1 MKFVIATKNAHKLI
15 EMQRILLPMGIDAV
29 IDSDIGK
36 TLTEPE
42 ENGIDF
48 KENALIKARSAS
60 LICGIPAIADDSGLC
75 VDALGGAPGIYSA
88 RYAGEHGNS
97 KANNLKLLSELKDVE
112 YSKRTGRFVSAIA
125 CVFPDGR
132 EFCVEGV
139 CEGYIA
145 FEEKGTNGFG
155 YDPLFISELGCF
167 AELTAEE
174 KDKVSHRGK
183 AMKVFKEELKKYL

>member
-1 MKFVIATKNAHKLI
+1 MKFVIATKNQHKLI
-15 EMQRILLPMGIDAV
+15 EMQRILLPMGIEAV

-42 ENGIDF
+42 ENGADF
-48 KENALIKARSAS
+48 KENALIKAKSAC

-75 VDALGGAPGIYSA
+75 VDALNGAPGVYSA
-88 RYAGEHGNS
+88 RYAGEHGNT
-97 KANNLKLLSELKDVE
+97 KANNLKLLEELKDVE
-112 YSKRTGRFVSAIA
+112 YKDRTARFVSAIA

-132 EFCVEGV
+132 EFCVEGK
-139 CEGYIA
+139 CEGFIA

-167 AELTAEE
+167 AELSAEE
-174 KDKVSHRGK
+174 KDKISHRGN
-183 AMKVFKEELKKYL
+183 AMKIFKEELKKYL